1 MDRLLKV
8 YKLLKFT
15 QEETDNLKSPIY
27 TSKELKYVVKN
38 LQGKFQAHMTSLENS
53 TKYWR
58 NNINSTQT
66 FPENWRGGNTSPLF
80 YDASVTLVPKDTDI
94 TINKNYESVSLLLR

>member
-15 QEETDNLKSPIY
+15 QEEIDNLKSPIY

-53 TKYWR
+53 TKY
-58 NNINSTQT
+58 
-66 FPENWRGGNTSPLF
+66 
-80 YDASVTLVPKDTDI
+80 
-94 TINKNYESVSLLLR
+94 